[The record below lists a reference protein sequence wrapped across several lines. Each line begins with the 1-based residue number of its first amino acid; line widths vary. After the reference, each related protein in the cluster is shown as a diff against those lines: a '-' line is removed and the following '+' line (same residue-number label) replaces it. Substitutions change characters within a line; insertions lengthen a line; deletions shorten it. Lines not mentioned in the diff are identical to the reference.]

1 MLEFKKEI
9 HISLIE
15 KCENDQLDS
24 FFSKNET
31 EIRAYSET
39 NGIDINDIIKQIRL
53 HLPLFEHS
61 IINSKQFFIQGMIP
75 LLDKRF
81 NNYLTSLN
89 YYFIKCGIDSISNF
103 SNLHLKGNSIV
114 EKNTNKKIADFEVH
128 EVNEDVAKFIEC
140 ELHYLHSFRKESKYR
155 IGLFIKDYSHPL
167 CYMSFCDI
175 DRKDKIDAI
184 QMSLGFNSYD
194 YTKTIELSRVF
205 GCGKLPYNTISF
217 LISQGTKYYR
227 KLGYEYLITAV
238 NPYLGFTGTS
248 MIAYC
253 YSQTSNEYIT
263 SRNSEL
269 RKQSNI
275 EMPPNILYIKEV
287 QKISRLTPV
296 KIVSIKNDGISF
308 LKISIKKDIFKLRGS
323 LEVVWND
330 ITRYHGTNFHS
341 SDHPSKGQ
349 CGVSSLHLAKHL
361 QSRGYNVKFCE
372 GNVHFP
378 EDEKSIY
385 NHCWIKLLNYGN
397 EGVIVIIDITADQN
411 GYEEKVIFKNEKDL
425 ISQNIRYESISEY
438 NVNEVGVEHLID
450 RLTYLENLLEERN
463 K

>member
-1 MLEFKKEI
+1 MLEIKKEI

-227 KLGYEYLITAV
+227 KLGYEYLIT
-238 NPYLGFTGTS
+238 
-248 MIAYC
+248 
-253 YSQTSNEYIT
+253 